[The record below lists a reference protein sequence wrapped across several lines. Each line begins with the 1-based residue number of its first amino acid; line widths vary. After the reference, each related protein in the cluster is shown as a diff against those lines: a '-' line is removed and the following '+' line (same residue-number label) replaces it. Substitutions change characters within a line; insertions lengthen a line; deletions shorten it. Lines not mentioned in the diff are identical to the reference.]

1 MRASSTPI
9 PLGKIA
15 ASAAITNNNKIL
27 LLRRASDAKL
37 FPNYWTFPSG
47 GIEETDPSAEQ
58 AVIREVKEET
68 SLDFKPSQKLGF
80 YESIADNKRHFALV
94 HLGSWSGKI
103 NRQESEVSDFR
114 WCTYDEA
121 KKLKLA
127 FAYKQ
132 VIEDLKKQKIIK

>member
-1 MRASSTPI
+1 MRASSTSI

-15 ASAAITNNNKIL
+15 ASAVITHNNKIL
-27 LLRRASDAKL
+27 LLKRASDAKL

-47 GIEETDPSAEQ
+47 EIEETDTTTEQ

-68 SLDFKPSQKLGF
+68 NLDFKPLQKLGF

-103 NRQESEVSDFR
+103 KRQESEVSDFR
-114 WCTYDEA
+114 WCSYNEA

-132 VIEDLKKQKIIK
+132 VIEDLKKQKVIR